1 RCTKAARVTRD
12 DPRTDDALIA
22 AANRG
27 DVAAFEALY
36 RRHRDWVVA
45 LAYRFTGNRDD
56 ALDVLQETFIYWLGK
71 FPGFR
76 LTARLRTFLY
86 PVVKH
91 VAAEKRR
98 KSARYAAELPADEA
112 VVSPAPNDGPASRA
126 DLADAMAGLSEVH
139 REVVLMRFVDGFTLQ
154 EIAAALDVPVGTIK
168 SRLHVA
174 LDRLRT
180 DERAKKYF
188 EP

>member
-1 RCTKAARVTRD
+1 MTRED
-12 DPRTDDALIA
+12 SRTDDALIA

-36 RRHRDWVVA
+36 RHHRDWVVA

-86 PVVKH
+86 PVIKH
-91 VAAEKRR
+91 IAAERRR
-98 KSARYAAELPADEA
+98 KSARYAAALPADEA
-112 VVSPAPNDGPASRA
+112 VVAPASGDCTASRA
-126 DLADAMAGLSEVH
+126 DLADAMADLSDAH
-139 REVVLMRFVDGFTLQ
+139 REVVLMRFMDGFTLH
-154 EIAAALDVPVGTIK
+154 EIAAALDVPVGTVK

-180 DERAKKYF
+180 DDRAKKYF
-188 EP
+188 EQ